1 MRHGMDNDSMTA
13 IDTHAGL
20 SAAEAARRLRE
31 HGPNELPGAKPR
43 HLAIL
48 VRDVLA
54 EPMLLLLFG
63 AATVYILLGEPREAI
78 AIAAS
83 MLIVVTISIVQE
95 RRTERAL
102 VKLRELSSP
111 RALVV
116 RDGVE
121 QRVAGRDVVPGDLI
135 ILREGDRVP
144 ADARVFSA
152 TSLSVDESILT
163 GESLAVD
170 KEPPASALQSE
181 RHTVSSGTLV
191 VRGFGTASVFATGA
205 RSQIGRIGKALET
218 LQSEPTPLFREIRRI
233 VRWAAAA
240 GITLCVIVAIVY
252 ALTRGDWLGGVLAGI
267 TLAMGLLPEEFPVV
281 LTIFLALGAWRL
293 SRRSVLTRRM
303 PAIETLGAVTVL
315 AVDKTGTLTENRMRV
330 ALLETDSS
338 RCDLRRGDSLD
349 EDTRRTLSIA
359 LAASERE
366 AFDPMERAIYE
377 ASHALAAQDVD
388 ALRSRHLVREY
399 DLTPQLL
406 AVTHVWA
413 RDDSD
418 ELDVTV
424 KGAPETVFRLC
435 RMSPDELQR
444 RLAHVDEI
452 ARDGLRVLGI
462 ASGRHGAGDL
472 PDSPYSFELRFA
484 GLLCLADPV
493 RADVPVAL
501 AECARAGIRVV
512 MITGD
517 HPGTAL
523 AIARQAGFADASETM
538 TGTDVRS
545 LDEHALRTRV
555 RGTNIYARMT
565 PADKLRLVQALRA
578 NGEIV
583 AMTGD
588 GVNDAPALKA
598 AHVGV
603 AMGRRGTD
611 VAREAASIVL
621 LNDDFASLVGT
632 VRAGR
637 QIYENLQHA
646 MAFIVAVHLPIA
658 GMGLLPVVLGWPLLL
673 LPLHVLFL
681 EFVID
686 PACSFVFEA
695 EEQEGDLMARKPRS
709 PTAPLFSR
717 SILRRAAWMGGLV
730 LILVATVY
738 AFSLAHTSPPEAR
751 AISFAVLVTAN
762 LALIF
767 VNRAPDAQLVQLLR
781 RPNRV
786 FWWIVGGALSL
797 LALTLYVPPLAKAF
811 QFAAPPLPLATIA
824 IAASMI
830 LVLIGGMVLRR
841 PMTA

>member
-1 MRHGMDNDSMTA
+1 MTA
-13 IDTHAGL
+13 VDTHAGL
-20 SAAEAARRLRE
+20 SAAEAERRLRE
-31 HGPNELPGAKPR
+31 RGPNELPGTKPR
-43 HLAIL
+43 HLL
-48 VRDVLA
+48 VVVRDVLA
-54 EPMLLLLFG
+54 EPMLLLLLG

-83 MLIVVTISIVQE
+83 MLIVVGISIVQE

-116 RDGVE
+116 RDGTE

-144 ADARVFSA
+144 ADAHMLSA
-152 TSLSVDESILT
+152 TALSVDESILT

-170 KEPPASALQSE
+170 KEPPVGAARGE
-181 RHTVSSGTLV
+181 RHIVSSGSLI
-191 VRGFGTASVFATGA
+191 VRGFGTAEVFATGA
-205 RSQIGRIGKALET
+205 QSQIGRIGKALET
-218 LQSEPTPLFREIRRI
+218 LQTEPTPLFQEIRRI

-240 GITLCVIVAIVY
+240 GITLCVIVAVVY

-293 SRRSVLTRRM
+293 SRQSVLTRRM
-303 PAIETLGAVTVL
+303 PAIETIGAVTVL

-330 ALLETDSS
+330 ALIETDAS
-338 RCDLRRGDSLD
+338 RSDLRRGDALD
-349 EDTRRTLSIA
+349 ADTRRTLSIA

-366 AFDPMERAIYE
+366 AFDPMERAIHE
-377 ASHALAAQDVD
+377 TSQTLAAKDVE
-388 ALRSRHLVREY
+388 ALRSRRLVREY

-406 AVTHVWA
+406 AVTHVWS
-413 RDDSD
+413 RDDAD
-418 ELDVTV
+418 ALDVMV

-435 RMSPDELQR
+435 RMQQDELQR
-444 RLAHVDEI
+444 RLEHVNEI

-462 ASGRHGAGDL
+462 AHGHHEAGDL
-472 PDSPYSFELRFA
+472 PDSPYSFELNFA

-493 RADVPVAL
+493 RTDVPAAL

-523 AIARQAGFADASETM
+523 AIARQAGFTDATQAM
-538 TGTDVRS
+538 TGTELHALDDQALRARVRS
-545 LDEHALRTRV
+545 
-555 RGTNIYARMT
+555 TNIYARMT
-565 PADKLRLVQALRA
+565 PDHKLRLVQALRA

-603 AMGRRGTD
+603 AMGKRGTD

-695 EEQEGDLMARKPRS
+695 EEHEGDLMRRKPRS
-709 PTAPLFSR
+709 PSAPLFSR
-717 SILRRAAWMGGLV
+717 SVLQRAALMGGLV
-730 LILVATVY
+730 LIVVASVY
-738 AFSLAHTSPPEAR
+738 AFSLTHTNAPEAR

-767 VNRAPDAQLVQLLR
+767 VNRAPDARLVELLR
-781 RPNRV
+781 RPNRT
-786 FWWIVGGALSL
+786 FWWIVGGALAL
-797 LALTLYVPPLAKAF
+797 LALTLYLPPLANAF
-811 QFAAPPLPLATIA
+811 QFAAPSLSITIA
-824 IAASMI
+824 TVAASLI
-830 LVLIGGMVLRR
+830 LVLIGGMLLRR
-841 PMTA
+841 PRVAA

>member
-1 MRHGMDNDSMTA
+1 MTGSQ
-13 IDTHAGL
+13 IGI

-31 HGPNELPGAKPR
+31 QGPNELPGAKPR
-43 HLAIL
+43 NIAIV

-54 EPMLLLLFG
+54 EPMLLLLLG
-63 AATVYILLGEPREAI
+63 AATVYVLLGEPREAI

-83 MLIVVTISIVQE
+83 MLIVVTISIIQE

-111 RALVV
+111 RALVI
-116 RDGVE
+116 RDGAE
-121 QRVAGRDVVPGDLI
+121 QRIAGREVVPGDLI
-135 ILREGDRVP
+135 VLREGDRVP
-144 ADARVFSA
+144 ADAHVLTESA
-152 TSLSVDESILT
+152 LSVDESILT

-170 KEPPASALQSE
+170 KSPRTESAPGE
-181 RHTVSSGTLV
+181 RHTVYSGSLV
-191 VRGFGTASVFATGA
+191 VHGFGTAEVFATGS
-205 RSQIGRIGKALET
+205 RSTIGRIGKALET
-218 LQSEPTPLFREIRRI
+218 LQSEPTPLFKEIRRI

-240 GITLCVIVAIVY
+240 GISLCVIVAVMY

-293 SRRSVLTRRM
+293 SRVGVLTRRM
-303 PAIETLGAVTVL
+303 PAIETIGAVTVL

-330 ALLETDSS
+330 ALIETDTT
-338 RCDLRRGDSLD
+338 RCDLRRGDALD
-349 EDTRRTLSIA
+349 DDARRTLTIA
-359 LAASERE
+359 VGASEVE
-366 AFDPMERAIYE
+366 AFDPMERAIHE
-377 ASHALAAQDVD
+377 ASHAHAATVIQ
-388 ALRSRHLVREY
+388 ALRSRRLVREY

-406 AVTHVWA
+406 AVTHVWSGTDA
-413 RDDSD
+413 SG
-418 ELDVTV
+418 LDVMV

-435 RMSPDELQR
+435 RMPPHEMQR
-444 RLAHVDEI
+444 RLDHVNEI
-452 ARDGLRVLGI
+452 ARDGLRVLGV
-462 ASGRHGAGDL
+462 ASGHHGAGAL
-472 PDSPYSFELRFA
+472 PDSPYSFDLRYA

-493 RADVPVAL
+493 RTDVPAAL
-501 AECARAGIRVV
+501 AECVRAGIRVV

-523 AIARQAGFADASETM
+523 AIARQAGFRDSTQVL
-538 TGTDVRS
+538 TGAELGELDDRTLCDRIRRTD
-545 LDEHALRTRV
+545 
-555 RGTNIYARMT
+555 IYARMT
-565 PADKLRLVQALRA
+565 PEYKLRLVQALRT

-603 AMGRRGTD
+603 AMGKRGTD

-621 LNDDFASLVGT
+621 IDDDFASLVGT

-646 MAFIVAVHLPIA
+646 MAFIIAVHLPIA
-658 GMGLLPVVLGWPLLL
+658 GMGLLPVALGWPLLL

-695 EEQEGDLMARKPRS
+695 DQHEGDIMGRKPR
-709 PTAPLFSR
+709 PANAPLFSR
-717 SILRRAAWMGGLV
+717 AVLRRSAWMGGLI
-730 LILVATVY
+730 LLLVAAVY
-738 AFSLAHTSPPEAR
+738 ALSLSYLNEPAAR
-751 AISFAVLVTAN
+751 AISFATLVTAN

-767 VNRAPDAQLVQLLR
+767 VNRAPDAPIGDLLR
-781 RPNRV
+781 RPNRT
-786 FWWIVGGALSL
+786 FWWIAIATLIVLM
-797 LALTLYVPPLAKAF
+797 LTLYVPPLARAF
-811 QFAAPPLPLATIA
+811 QFAMPAPALAITAVVASTIA
-824 IAASMI
+824 VVM
-830 LVLIGGMVLRR
+830 GGALLRR
-841 PMTA
+841 MRVIA